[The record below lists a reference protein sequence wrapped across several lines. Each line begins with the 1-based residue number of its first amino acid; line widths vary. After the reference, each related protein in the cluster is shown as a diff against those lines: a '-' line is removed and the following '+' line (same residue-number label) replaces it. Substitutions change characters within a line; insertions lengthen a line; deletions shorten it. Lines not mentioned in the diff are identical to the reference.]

1 MRGYGIIRSGE
12 QKMPFTVS
20 DFQDLLEILQRHP
33 EWRARLLETLLGEE
47 FLALP
52 QQVQLLMQAQHRVE
66 EQLAALTSEVR
77 ALAETQKR
85 LAEEFAA
92 YRVQT
97 DQAIRE
103 LAEAQRRTEQRV
115 EELAEAQRRTEQRVE
130 ELAEA
135 QKRLAEEFATYRVQ
149 TDQAIRELAEAQ
161 RRTEQ
166 EFAAYRAQTDARFAE
181 LSQAVREL
189 AESHKRLTEEFIAY
203 RSSTDRRLDEL
214 SKELKNLAARVGM
227 SLEEEAEDMVW
238 WVLKQKGYRFAAG
251 YRSARFDGE
260 VDVVLIG
267 ETPEGESISVVIE
280 SKTRLGRGDVSAWV
294 QRVQSDS
301 FRLGLQ
307 AAGFSPP
314 YLPYL
319 FAMRPDPAAVE
330 AAKESGIGLVNTRG
344 EVVEGTLVIR

>member
-1 MRGYGIIRSGE
+1 
-12 QKMPFTVS
+12 MPFTIS
-20 DFQDLLEILQRHP
+20 EFEDLLQILQQHP
-33 EWRARLLETLLGEE
+33 EWRARLLDTLLGEE

-52 QQVQLLMQAQHRVE
+52 HQVQLLIQAQQRTD
-66 EQLAALTSEVR
+66 EQLAALAAEVR
-77 ALAETQKR
+77 ALAEEQRRLAEEFASYRLQTDQSIRELVESQKR
-85 LAEEFAA
+85 LAEEFAS
-92 YRVQT
+92 YRLQT
-97 DQAIRE
+97 DQSIRE
-103 LAEAQRRTEQRV
+103 LV
-115 EELAEAQRRTEQRVE
+115 ES
-130 ELAEA
+130 
-135 QKRLAEEFATYRVQ
+135 QKRLAEEFASYRLQ
-149 TDQAIRELAEAQ
+149 TDQSIRELVESQKRLAE
-161 RRTEQ
+161 
-166 EFAAYRAQTDARFAE
+166 EFVAYRAQTDARFAE
-181 LSQAVREL
+181 LSETVREL
-189 AESHKRLTEEFIAY
+189 AEAQKKLTEEFIAY
-203 RSSTDRRLDEL
+203 RSSTDRRLDEI
-214 SKELKNLAARVGM
+214 SKELRNLAAHVGM

-280 SKTRLGRGDVSAWV
+280 SKTRLGKGDVYAWA

-301 FRLGLQ
+301 FRLGMQ

-330 AAKESGIGLVNTRG
+330 AAKESGIGLVDTRG

>member
-1 MRGYGIIRSGE
+1 MAYSAVVTLTRWYGIIGSGE
-12 QKMPFTVS
+12 QKMPFTINE
-20 DFQDLLEILQRHP
+20 FEDLLQILQQHP
-33 EWRARLLETLLGEE
+33 EWRARLLDNLLGEE

-52 QQVQLLMQAQHRVE
+52 HQVQLLIQAQQRTD
-66 EQLAALTSEVR
+66 EQLAALTAEVR
-77 ALAETQKR
+77 VLVESQKR
-85 LAEEFAA
+85 LAEEFAS
-92 YRVQT
+92 YRLQT
-97 DQAIRE
+97 DQSIRE
-103 LAEAQRRTEQRV
+103 LV
-115 EELAEAQRRTEQRVE
+115 ES
-130 ELAEA
+130 
-135 QKRLAEEFATYRVQ
+135 QKQLAEEFV
-149 TDQAIRELAEAQ
+149 
-161 RRTEQ
+161 
-166 EFAAYRAQTDARFAE
+166 AYRAQTDARFAE
-181 LSQAVREL
+181 LSETVREL
-189 AESHKRLTEEFIAY
+189 AEAQKKLTEEFIAY
-203 RSSTDRRLDEL
+203 RSSTDRRLDEI
-214 SKELKNLAARVGM
+214 SKELRNLAARVGM

-280 SKTRLGRGDVSAWV
+280 SKTRLGKGDVYAWA

-301 FRLGLQ
+301 FRLGMQ

>member
-52 QQVQLLMQAQHRVE
+52 QQVQLLMQAQQRVE

-92 YRVQT
+92 
-97 DQAIRE
+97 
-103 LAEAQRRTEQRV
+103 
-115 EELAEAQRRTEQRVE
+115 
-130 ELAEA
+130 
-135 QKRLAEEFATYRVQ
+135 YRVQ